1 VTGNAFLVFFDLG
14 NTLESDDVL
23 LPGALETLT
32 QIAEIKD
39 DTGRAVLLGLISDFT
54 PATTPEQIPAIQ
66 AEYYD
71 IIGRLGIRSFFEP
84 VAERVTLS
92 TEVNVR
98 KPDPAIFRRAIEKL
112 DPAASFADS
121 LFVTENLAHV
131 RAARR
136 LGMRAM
142 HFRGPGQ
149 LTGDI
154 ISLPDLVPLVRD
166 FVEGTPDS
174 VLVDV
179 VTTPAA
185 LTATEAAA
193 AAVAGATDSRS
204 PGVHWVRLGDQ
215 LVVTSRAGTHR
226 DRTGDGTEI
235 PLDRLH
241 LVVQNGRLFQQQ
253 HPDVP
258 VLADKGRYLIVDLEP
273 ARARALAVEHDP
285 CFAVIPAPL
294 DTVVFQQQPP
304 PTTSAPQVPWVRDLV
319 DAVSPSEFRADLEK
333 LVAFGTRHSTS
344 ATFLAA
350 VEEARDR
357 LAVRGYT
364 ATLTSIRVGSR
375 TSRNLI
381 ADRVGHGPE
390 PRPVVL
396 VTAHLDSINIDGGPA
411 APAPGA
417 DDNGSGSA
425 GLLTIARI
433 FAEHPAEADLRL
445 ILFGGEEE
453 GLFGSLQ
460 YVAGLP
466 PAERDRISAVLNMDM
481 IGSLN
486 TPLPTVLLEGGTV
499 SQPVIDGLAEAAAS
513 YTSLVVQTSLN
524 PFNSDHV
531 PFIDAGIPAVLTIEG
546 ADSANDRVH
555 SERDT
560 LEFVDESLPVE
571 ILRMNVAFLAGV
583 LGRVAD
589 PG

>member
-1 VTGNAFLVFFDLG
+1 VLFDLG
-14 NTLESDDVL
+14 NTLESNDVL
-23 LPGALETLT
+23 LPGAAQTLT
-32 QIAEIKD
+32 EITELTD
-39 DTGRAVLLGLISDFT
+39 CAGRKVRMGLLSDFT
-54 PATTPEQIPAIQ
+54 PATTPEEIPAIQ

-92 TEVNVR
+92 TEVGVG

-112 DPAASFADS
+112 DPAASFADA
-121 LFVTENLAHV
+121 LFVTENLPHV

-136 LGMRAM
+136 LGLRAV

-149 LTGDI
+149 SAGDI
-154 ISLPDLVPLVRD
+154 TSLVELVPLVED
-166 FVEGTPDS
+166 FIGAPS
-174 VLVDV
+174 GSMLVDV
-179 VTTPAA
+179 VTIPAVSA
-185 LTATEAAA
+185 AETAAA
-193 AAVAGATDSRS
+193 GAPADRS
-204 PGVHWVRLGDQ
+204 SGGHWIQIGDQ

-226 DRTGDGTEI
+226 ERTGNGTAI
-235 PLDRLH
+235 SLDRLH
-241 LVVQNGRLFQQQ
+241 LVVQNGRLFQQE

-258 VLADKGRYLIVDLEP
+258 VVADKGRYLVVDLDP
-273 ARARALAVEHDP
+273 ARGRALSVEHDP

-294 DTVVFQQQPP
+294 DTVVFQQQAAPA
-304 PTTSAPQVPWVRDLV
+304 TRAPQLPWVRDLV
-319 DAVSPSEFRADLEK
+319 DAVSATQFRADLEK

-344 ATFLAA
+344 PAFLAA

-357 LAVRGYT
+357 LTAQGYAAV
-364 ATLTSIRVGSR
+364 LTSIQVGNKK
-375 TSRNLI
+375 SRNLI
-381 ADRVGHGPE
+381 ADRVGSGPE

-396 VTAHLDSINIDGGPA
+396 VTAHLDSINIKGGPA

-425 GLLTIARI
+425 GLLSIAGI
-433 FAEHPAEADLRL
+433 FADHPAEADLRL

-466 PAERDRISAVLNMDM
+466 PAERSRISAVLNMDM

-486 TPLPTVLLEGGTV
+486 TPPPTVLLEGGAV
-499 SQPVIDGLAEAAAS
+499 SLPVIDGLAQAAAS
-513 YTSLVVQTSLN
+513 YTSLAVQTSLN

-546 ADSANDRVH
+546 ADGANDRVH

-560 LEFVDESLPVE
+560 IEFVDESLPVE
-571 ILRMNVAFLAGV
+571 ILRMNVAFLAGI
-583 LGRVAD
+583 LGRVTEAS
-589 PG
+589 